1 MKKTLAA
8 VIVSLSLLNLNSK
21 AQSIV
26 NPQVLPF
33 KQQKTH
39 QTNLKTKALVGYCIG
54 GDGRFGGR
62 FYFQPG
68 LFYGQQSFTQY
79 STIDSSL
86 TVSDVDRN
94 LNRNIFTIKTFA
106 GFDLVHKDG
115 FKLRVN
121 GGPSVDFITK
131 TKNEDGT
138 LSKDDVNSTIFN
150 ARLGAGVDIWF
161 LSFDIGYSW
170 GLTDAFTDNT
180 NADNSTFNTLYITA
194 GVVFKWHE
202 KIKSSF
208 IVYKKSD

>member
-8 VIVSLSLLNLNSK
+8 VIVFLSLLNLNSI

-26 NPQVLPF
+26 NPQAGITFQAAKDAPDESE
-33 KQQKTH
+33 
-39 QTNLKTKALVGYCIG
+39 TKALVGYCIG

-68 LFYGQQSFTQY
+68 LFYGQSSTQY

-86 TVSDVDRN
+86 TVSDVESK
-94 LNRNIFTIKTFA
+94 LNRNIFTLKTFA

-194 GVVFKWHE
+194 GVVFGNGM
-202 KIKSSF
+202 
-208 IVYKKSD
+208 KK